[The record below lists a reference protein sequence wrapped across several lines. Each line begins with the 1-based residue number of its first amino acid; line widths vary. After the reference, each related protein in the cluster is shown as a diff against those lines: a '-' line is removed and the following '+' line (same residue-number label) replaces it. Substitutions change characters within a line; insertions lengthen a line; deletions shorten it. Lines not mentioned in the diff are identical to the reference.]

1 MKGTTQLNKEGH
13 TPLHIQ
19 LKNEI
24 EQQIIDGLFENQIPS
39 EREFMQKYDVSR
51 STVREAVNA
60 LVREGVLVK
69 KHGKGTYVSIKP
81 LHSWLGHLSS
91 TTEVIRGLGME
102 PGAKLIEFHKT
113 EVPQHV
119 QKVSGFKEAFFLKR
133 LRLANKIPIGL
144 EQQYYP
150 IYIGE
155 QLADY
160 NLDEI
165 TLYDVIQNDLGI
177 PFSEANQKISCGTLA
192 TSDLEYLE
200 VNQDVGILKA
210 ERIIKGP
217 EQVII
222 EYEEAFYR
230 SDMYSF
236 ELNLSRKFG

>member
-1 MKGTTQLNKEGH
+1 MGLNKDSH

-24 EQQIIDGLFENQIPS
+24 EQQIINNVYEDQIPS
-39 EREFMQKYDVSR
+39 EREFMEKYDVSR
-51 STVREAVNA
+51 STVREAINA
-60 LVREGVLVK
+60 LVREGVLIK
-69 KHGKGTYVSIKP
+69 KHGKGTYISIKP

-102 PGAKLIEFHKT
+102 PGARLLEFHKIVT
-113 EVPQHV
+113 PEHV
-119 QKVSGFKEAFFLKR
+119 REFTGFGEAFFLKR
-133 LRLANKIPIGL
+133 IRLANDIPIGL

-165 TLYDVIQNDLGI
+165 TLYDVIQRDLGI
-177 PFSEANQKISCGTLA
+177 PFSEANQKISSGTISDKDLA
-192 TSDLEYLE
+192 HLEIDRS
-200 VNQDVGILKA
+200 VSILRA
-210 ERIIKGP
+210 ERIIRG
-217 EQVII
+217 QDDTVI

>member
-1 MKGTTQLNKEGH
+1 MGLNKDSH

-24 EQQIIDGLFENQIPS
+24 EQQIINNVYEDQIPS
-39 EREFMQKYDVSR
+39 EREFMEKYDVSR
-51 STVREAVNA
+51 STVREAINA
-60 LVREGVLVK
+60 LVREGVLIK
-69 KHGKGTYVSIKP
+69 KHGKGTYISIKP

-102 PGAKLIEFHKT
+102 PGARLLEFHKM
-113 EVPQHV
+113 
-119 QKVSGFKEAFFLKR
+119 VSPEYVREITGFEEAFFLKR
-133 LRLANKIPIGL
+133 IRLANDIPIGL

-165 TLYDVIQNDLGI
+165 TLYDVIQRDLGI
-177 PFSEANQKISCGTLA
+177 PFSEANQKISSGTISDKDLA
-192 TSDLEYLE
+192 HLEIDRS
-200 VNQDVGILKA
+200 VSVLKA
-210 ERIIKGP
+210 ERIIRG
-217 EQVII
+217 QDDTII